1 MGSQPDLDAHI
12 RRSYG
17 RRFDESS
24 RLTTRSAAGLVELA
38 RTRRLLVDHLPPQ
51 AEVLDVGG
59 GTGVHASWLA
69 GRGHPVTLVDPV
81 PEHVAAARAAGGF
94 AAEPGDARTL
104 RFPDG
109 SFDAVLLLG
118 PLYHLRDR
126 ADRLAALG
134 EARRVLRPGGV
145 VLAGAISR
153 VVAATDLV
161 TAAGFA
167 DLPGP
172 ALLRLLESGDS
183 PADPAEGFPASHVHT
198 AAELADEVAA
208 TGFGDVRVIG
218 VEGPGSLALE
228 LVPPDDQ
235 VVAAAVVLAE
245 RAQGH
250 PGSPDLSGHLL
261 AVARR

>member
-1 MGSQPDLDAHI
+1 MSTVYCAH
-12 RRSYG
+12 
-17 RRFDESS
+17 
-24 RLTTRSAAGLVELA
+24 TSALPQVELPA
-38 RTRRLLVDHLPPQ
+38 RPEAIAFPPTQSALIVVDMQNAYATPGGY
-51 AEVLDVGG
+51 LD
-59 GTGVHASWLA
+59 LA
-69 GRGHPVTLVDPV
+69 GFDVSATTPVI
-81 PEHVAAARAAGGF
+81 EKIAQAVAAARAAGGF

-104 RFPDG
+104 RFPDR

-145 VLAGAISR
+145 LLAGAISR

-161 TAAGFA
+161 TGAGFA

-172 ALLRLLESGDS
+172 GLLRLLETGESPLD
-183 PADPAEGFPASHVHT
+183 PADGFPAGHFHT
-198 AAELADEVAA
+198 AAELAGEVEDA
-208 TGFGDVRVIG
+208 GLRDVTVAG
-218 VEGPGSLALE
+218 VEGPGSFALE

-250 PGSPDLSGHLL
+250 PASPDLSGHLL